1 MYQDAANT
9 AANSMGSAWKEQEK
23 YADSLQ
29 ARINR
34 LQNTV
39 TEFAVAASD
48 AFISDGLIASTEAL
62 GNFMGL
68 TTGLVKTSAF
78 LLLLRYSY
86 SGHYVVF

>member
-1 MYQDAANT
+1 
-9 AANSMGSAWKEQEK
+9 MGSAWKEQEK